1 MNRKTHKKIMKNIR
15 KKTGGKMRKGHQFT
29 VVEHSKKFMAVI
41 VISEHDTMEEAMSA
55 MLDAMNTESE
65 EITKEQVEEQ
75 RARGI
80 NTVTLQE
87 AIKDMTPEELKRFME
102 ERQRKFVNPILDANL
117 KMLET
122 KGRRLKIKRIK

>member
-1 MNRKTHKKIMKNIR
+1 
-15 KKTGGKMRKGHQFT
+15 MRKGHQFT